1 MKTIFCLNFSV
12 RNKKNFFFFLGK
24 KEDWNTSA
32 TAQHSMNWNDCQRA
46 YGEEEAREDLQGE
59 ELEKGITVFYGLS
72 DHQKRCQV
80 FAGNPV
86 SMTFGKDK
94 NSQSCL

>member
-1 MKTIFCLNFSV
+1 
-12 RNKKNFFFFLGK
+12 
-24 KEDWNTSA
+24 
-32 TAQHSMNWNDCQRA
+32 MNWNDCQSA

-80 FAGNPV
+80 FVGNPV
-86 SMTFGKDK
+86 SMTSSKDK
-94 NSQSCL
+94 NSQSCLCLWVHISQQQRNWIFCVFH